1 MDTESAWRERYC
13 KEDFT
18 FQDIVAHLQEDCFT
32 DDIFEGYENTKAFR
46 WVAVFNEFWPQGN
59 LDYADLWKG
68 NTVSRL
74 PPKSWHK
81 ITQQQLEDILRSA
94 RRKGEFLMP
103 FSPFMDLLYRDGD
116 MSTAPPQQWL
126 LYERRNQAAELR
138 KQITGLMFELCQT
151 FSGSDCD
158 KILDL
163 LVMQCHGK
171 LQQYVDD
178 KDLMIHHT
186 VAAAIQLDISPL
198 TERVDPD
205 TLTGPARKIAQAL
218 LRDTADID
226 PSWMHDP
233 LA

>member
-1 MDTESAWRERYC
+1 MNFGPKGILIMPTSGKEIQFLSCHPNLGTKSHSNSWRISSAL
-13 KEDFT
+13 
-18 FQDIVAHLQEDCFT
+18 H
-32 DDIFEGYENTKAFR
+32 
-46 WVAVFNEFWPQGN
+46 
-59 LDYADLWKG
+59 
-68 NTVSRL
+68 
-74 PPKSWHK
+74 
-81 ITQQQLEDILRSA
+81 
-94 RRKGEFLMP
+94 EFLMP

-218 LRDTADID
+218 LRETADID